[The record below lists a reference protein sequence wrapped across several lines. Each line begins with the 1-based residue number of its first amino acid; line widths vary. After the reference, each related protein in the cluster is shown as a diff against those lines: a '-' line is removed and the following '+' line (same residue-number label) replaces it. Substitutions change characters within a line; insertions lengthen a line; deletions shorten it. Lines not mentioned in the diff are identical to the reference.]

1 MIELLSGLSA
11 AFIVIT
17 IAVSLVLLGLVIR
30 DKVQH
35 RDDKTTYSRKR
46 THLIYG
52 ALLTGYVGA
61 LINHSIVFAQSETD
75 LVNFL
80 LSVFFYVSTA
90 ALITYFALKKTT
102 SDKNNSNL
110 DEEDYHAVQF
120 IIVIIVGFMPLVL
133 VQ

>member
-17 IAVSLVLLGLVIR
+17 IAVSLVIFGLIVK

-52 ALLTGYVGA
+52 ALLAGYVGA
-61 LINHSIVFAQSETD
+61 LINHSIVFTQGDTN
-75 LVNFL
+75 LVDFL
-80 LSVFFYVSTA
+80 LSIFFYVSIA
-90 ALITYFALKKTT
+90 AIITYFVFKKSTAT
-102 SDKNNSNL
+102 ENSSL

-133 VQ
+133 VR

>member
-11 AFIVIT
+11 VFIAIT
-17 IAVSLVLLGLVIR
+17 IAVSLVLLGLIIK

-61 LINHSIVFAQSETD
+61 LINHSIVFAHGETD
-75 LVNFL
+75 LVDFL
-80 LSVFFYVSTA
+80 LSIFFYVSTA
-90 ALITYFALKKTT
+90 AIITYSAFKKST
-102 SDKNNSNL
+102 SDKNNSSL

-133 VQ
+133 VR